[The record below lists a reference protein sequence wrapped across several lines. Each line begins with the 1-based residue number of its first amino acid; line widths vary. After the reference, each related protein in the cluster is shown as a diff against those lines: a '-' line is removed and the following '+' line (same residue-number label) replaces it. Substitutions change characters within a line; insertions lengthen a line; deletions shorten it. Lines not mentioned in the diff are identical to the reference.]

1 MIKRGYSDSS
11 KSCKEPESLGF
22 WERED
27 YECFNLLLFTS
38 PFFNSFQVDLADIK
52 SEFQKKTGKT
62 LKAAIQDELKGDLE
76 QLLLKII
83 GD

>member
-1 MIKRGYSDSS
+1 MIKNGYNDR
-11 KSCKEPESLGF
+11 KSWMGAGTVLSHLKTSNVL
-22 WERED
+22 
-27 YECFNLLLFTS
+27 NLLLLTS
-38 PFFNSFQVDLADIK
+38 PVFNSFQVDLADVK

-76 QLLLKII
+76 QLLLQII